1 MARFRTPGRAG
12 KKCLASAQ
20 LQGIREVQRAQL
32 PERNRRRLRQPGPR
46 KDRDEMTSAPRPSV
60 PPSPSE
66 DWHSLLRAALLR
78 VPALPEDWFKRMRK
92 AKLTFGDRV
101 HCPFLRPFFL
111 SPEDETRVRTVAE
124 TVADL
129 GERIASAALDDKH
142 LFAQLHL
149 REEEERLARIPAGFG
164 RACTASR
171 LDAFL
176 LPDSLKFAEYN
187 GESPAGAGYAETL
200 AEIFRELPMM
210 GKFTQLYEVH
220 SYPLSAK
227 LLDALLMS
235 YLDWG
240 GSSTKPQIAIVDW
253 EDVPTVSEFEILQQ
267 RFEKMGIPT
276 LIADPRKLEWDGKSL
291 VAQDKKI
298 DLVYRRVLINDIV
311 AKPAECSALVK
322 AYSANAVCVANNFR
336 CKIPHVKAFFAVL
349 TDERN
354 GALFS
359 HGERELIRKHIPW
372 TRVVADVNTAHY
384 GQHIDL
390 LAFIR
395 KERENLVLKP
405 SDEYGGAGVTLGWET
420 NEADWDMAIERA
432 LSAKSGAWIVQER
445 IPIRREV
452 FPYIADIGKVD
463 YRDMLVDFAPYLFR
477 GKVCGFLTRLS
488 ATGLANV
495 TSGGGQVPAFRISPR
510 GSAAS

>member
-1 MARFRTPGRAG
+1 
-12 KKCLASAQ
+12 
-20 LQGIREVQRAQL
+20 
-32 PERNRRRLRQPGPR
+32 
-46 KDRDEMTSAPRPSV
+46 
-60 PPSPSE
+60 
-66 DWHSLLRAALLR
+66 
-78 VPALPEDWFKRMRK
+78 MRK

-111 SPEDETRVRTVAE
+111 SPEDEERVRTVAE
-124 TVADL
+124 AIAEL
-129 GERIASAALDDKH
+129 GERVASAALDDKH

-149 REEEERLARIPAGFG
+149 REEEERLARIPTGYGPAS
-164 RACTASR
+164 TASR

-176 LPDSLKFAEYN
+176 LPESLKFAEYN

-200 AEIFRELPMM
+200 AEIFRELSVM
-210 GKFTQLYEVH
+210 GPFAKKYEIH

-235 YLDWG
+235 YVDWG
-240 GSSTKPQIAIVDW
+240 GSAAKPQIAIVDW
-253 EDVPTVSEFEILQQ
+253 KEVPTWSEFEILQE
-267 RFEKMGIPT
+267 RFERMGIPT
-276 LIADPRKLEWDGKSL
+276 LIADPRELEWDGKKL
-291 VAQDKKI
+291 VAQDAPI

-349 TDERN
+349 TDEQN

-359 HGERELIRKHIPW
+359 HGEREIIRKHIPW
-372 TRVVADVNTAHY
+372 TRVVADVKTAHY
-384 GQHIDL
+384 GKPVEL
-390 LAFIR
+390 LGFIR
-395 KERENLVLKP
+395 SERNNLVLKP
-405 SDEYGGAGVTLGWET
+405 SDEYGGSGVMLGWET
-420 NEADWDMAIERA
+420 EEAAWDEAIERA
-432 LSAKSGAWIVQER
+432 LTAKTGAWIVQER

-452 FPYIADIGKVD
+452 FPYIAQVGRVD

-477 GKVCGFLTRLS
+477 GKLSGFLTRLS

-495 TSGGGQVPAFRISPR
+495 TSGGGQVPAYRVSPR
-510 GSAAS
+510 SSC